1 MIRSVPLIRKY
12 RRAVK
17 RKERL
22 ISISG
27 GLLAVWRLSLCLCFI
42 SRARA
47 RAGLLISPRRQV
59 LTRIRVFRLAGA
71 GGSWGLVL
79 PGPPV
84 PPGPPVLRRRPAGVR
99 PKTPV
104 CLLFPVCPF
113 RRLII
118 PAARNRR

>member
-59 LTRIRVFRLAGA
+59 LTRIRVFRFA
-71 GGSWGLVL
+71 GGGGFFGLVL
-79 PGPPV
+79 PGPPGPPR
-84 PPGPPVLRRRPAGVR
+84 PPGLRGRAGGGRPNL
-99 PKTPV
+99 P
-104 CLLFPVCPF
+104 
-113 RRLII
+113 RL
-118 PAARNRR
+118 

>member
-71 GGSWGLVL
+71 VVLLALGL
-79 PGPPV
+79 PD
-84 PPGPPVLRRRPAGVR
+84 PPGLPLLPRLGGRVSGGRPNG
-99 PKTPV
+99 PCST
-104 CLLFPVCPF
+104 
-113 RRLII
+113 
-118 PAARNRR
+118 

>member
-12 RRAVK
+12 RKAVK

-59 LTRIRVFRLAGA
+59 LTRIRVFRLAG
-71 GGSWGLVL
+71 GGGFFGPVL
-79 PGPPV
+79 PGL
-84 PPGPPVLRRRPAGVR
+84 PGPAGLPGLMGPGGGGPPKGPV
-99 PKTPV
+99 
-104 CLLFPVCPF
+104 
-113 RRLII
+113 
-118 PAARNRR
+118 

>member
-71 GGSWGLVL
+71 GVSWALGLPDPPVL
-79 PGPPV
+79 PV
-84 PPGPPVLRRRPAGVR
+84 PPVLWGPGGRGPPSGRVSLLFARRPFPR
-99 PKTPV
+99 P
-104 CLLFPVCPF
+104 LLSPP
-113 RRLII
+113 
-118 PAARNRR
+118 RN